1 MYSEEQKQELS
12 RAIGEY
18 FVDQLLW
25 RVLYL
30 NGVASNWEGSEEIRK
45 KLTSLPNTFRLII
58 DNIERTPEGK
68 DLADAVTQETQDYVQ
83 YIDCEFQN
91 CTSLST
97 LNQKWNRSIER
108 VINSLARIYS
118 EWSPRELEAIINH
131 QRDLFEKLTSDI
143 KNNKYSTLIEIV
155 PIIRRLSTDIANYL
169 SQGFIEKGPSGI
181 F

>member
-1 MYSEEQKQELS
+1 MYSKEQKQELS

-30 NGVASNWEGSEEIRK
+30 NSIASNWEGTEEIRK
-45 KLTSLPNTFRLII
+45 KLTSVPDTFRLII
-58 DNIERTPEGK
+58 NNIEKTPEGK

-91 CTSLST
+91 CANLST
-97 LNQKWNRSIER
+97 LNQKWNISIER

-118 EWSPRELEAIINH
+118 EWSSRELEAIISH
-131 QRDLFEKLTSDI
+131 QQDLFEKLTTDI
-143 KNNKYSTLIEIV
+143 KNDKYSTLIEIV

-169 SQGFIEKGPSGI
+169 SQGFIEKGLS
-181 F
+181 